1 MKTEQIEKSIA
12 QNLILQALKEA
23 YFKRAKQ
30 EKMGETKRISEE
42 LNLLEI
48 AIKELIQT
56 IKEDEKN

>member
-1 MKTEQIEKSIA
+1 
-12 QNLILQALKEA
+12 
-23 YFKRAKQ
+23 
-30 EKMGETKRISEE
+30 MGETKRISEE